1 MTDKSGRNTSSEAV
15 AARQHSTQESA
26 QRSRTASLRRHLRSI
41 THPVRG
47 LAAFRVWVR
56 GSEVAIVALAILAGG
71 AGGLVA
77 ALMGGA
83 THWLHLTLFG
93 PGAAPG
99 LSALRNPN
107 PWVVLLMPVIG
118 GLLLGLLNL
127 GVAR

>member
-1 MTDKSGRNTSSEAV
+1 MTDQPERATGPRV
-15 AARQHSTQESA
+15 DGARQGLPNDSNRHLRA
-26 QRSRTASLRRHLRSI
+26 ASLRKRLRTI
-41 THPVRG
+41 VRPVRG

-71 AGGLVA
+71 TGGLVA

-99 LSALRNPN
+99 LSALRK
-107 PWVVLLMPVIG
+107 
-118 GLLLGLLNL
+118 
-127 GVAR
+127 